1 MIDESIW
8 NDSAS
13 MPRFPALDRTMT
25 TDVVVVGG
33 GIMGLTAAWLL
44 TRAGHKVV
52 VLERRR
58 CGYGTQGRR
67 ART

>member
-1 MIDESIW
+1 
-8 NDSAS
+8 